1 MRYLL
6 FSKDFKMKSFFKIL
20 YLILLLIIIT
30 NCSLQNNS
38 LDKHKENAKSD
49 VESKTNC
56 DTSKL
61 SIFPIKD
68 RRKELRIWTED
79 NSFEN

>member
-1 MRYLL
+1 MKLYLRL
-6 FSKDFKMKSFFKIL
+6 L

-30 NCSLQNNS
+30 NCTLQKNS

-56 DTSKL
+56 NTSKL